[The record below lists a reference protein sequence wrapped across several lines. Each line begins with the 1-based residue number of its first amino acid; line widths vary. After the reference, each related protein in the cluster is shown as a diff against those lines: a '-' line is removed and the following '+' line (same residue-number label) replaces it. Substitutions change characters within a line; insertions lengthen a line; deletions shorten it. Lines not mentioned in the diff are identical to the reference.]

1 MCSHAS
7 IHMYVQIFA
16 KFGLLVCQCM
26 KKIIALQNPR
36 RKMQVALLAE
46 PKIPLES
53 NMFMST
59 SNEIWWLFCTHN
71 ESLLCIQAQAHMHMF
86 YRMRKITSVV
96 YGRNAENKP
105 VSR

>member
-1 MCSHAS
+1 
-7 IHMYVQIFA
+7 
-16 KFGLLVCQCM
+16 
-26 KKIIALQNPR
+26 
-36 RKMQVALLAE
+36 
-46 PKIPLES
+46 
-53 NMFMST
+53 MFMST
-59 SNEIWWLFCTHN
+59 SDEIWWLFCTHN